1 MPTTAIPSYMS
12 SEPSTKLNCILV
24 KKNGTLK
31 QLSPAPAVMTRET
44 YIILTE
50 TSDSYKDSFRLQTTW
65 KVSKHKV
72 TIELWARTIG
82 RAGQENKY
90 EFPPPVDEVLF
101 FGSCLLVLVDSP
113 PQFSF
118 TLDAW
123 KKIYATL
130 FGGFHDLSKTAAT
143 DETEYDEMDDIP
155 KKHKTR
161 EGYLK
166 DGFIIEDSIQTG
178 SGSSSVSATSSKKLK
193 IKGTDASKSK
203 KNTVTSSNSSSNSN
217 VYVLP
222 AASAT
227 SESQH
232 DEIELEEEPYIDE
245 DEDEAE

>member
-1 MPTTAIPSYMS
+1 MPSNAIPS
-12 SEPSTKLNCILV
+12 PKLNCILV

-31 QLSPAPAVMTRET
+31 QISPAPAVMTRET
-44 YIILTE
+44 YIMLTE

-113 PQFSF
+113 PQFSL

-123 KKIYATL
+123 KKVYATL

-166 DGFIIEDSIQTG
+166 DGFIVEDSIQTG
-178 SGSSSVSATSSKKLK
+178 SGSSSVSAASKKLK
-193 IKGTDASKSK
+193 LKGTDPSKSK
-203 KNTVTSSNSSSNSN
+203 RNTVISSNSN
-217 VYVLP
+217 SNSNAYVVP
-222 AASAT
+222 ATSAT
-227 SESQH
+227 SESQI

-245 DEDEAE
+245 DEL

>member
-1 MPTTAIPSYMS
+1 MPSNAIQYPVSAES
-12 SEPSTKLNCILV
+12 SLKLNCILV

-31 QLSPAPAVMTRET
+31 QLSPAPAVMTREN
-44 YIILTE
+44 YIVLTE

-123 KKIYATL
+123 KKVYATL

-155 KKHKTR
+155 KKQKTR

-166 DGFIIEDSIQTG
+166 DGFIVEDSIQTG
-178 SGSSSVSATSSKKLK
+178 SGASSASASSKKLK
-193 IKGTDASKSK
+193 LKGKSK
-203 KNTVTSSNSSSNSN
+203 KNSTSTSNA
-217 VYVLP
+217 YILP
-222 AASAT
+222 AS
-227 SESQH
+227 SPEIQH
-232 DEIELEEEPYIDE
+232 DEVELEEESYIE
-245 DEDEAE
+245 DEYDENKE

>member
-1 MPTTAIPSYMS
+1 MPSNAIPSHVS
-12 SEPSTKLNCILV
+12 SESNTKLNCILV

-31 QLSPAPAVMTRET
+31 QISPPPPVMTRET

-113 PQFSF
+113 PQFSL

-123 KKIYATL
+123 KKVYATL

-143 DETEYDEMDDIP
+143 DEIEYDEMDDIP

-166 DGFIIEDSIQTG
+166 DGFIVEDSIQTG
-178 SGSSSVSATSSKKLK
+178 SGSSSISAASSKKLK
-193 IKGTDASKSK
+193 SKR
-203 KNTVTSSNSSSNSN
+203 NTVTSSNSSSNSN
-217 VYVLP
+217 AYVPP
-222 AASAT
+222 ATSAT
-227 SESQH
+227 SASQI

-245 DEDEAE
+245 DEL

>member
-1 MPTTAIPSYMS
+1 M
-12 SEPSTKLNCILV
+12 PSTASPCPKLNCILV
-24 KKNGTLK
+24 KKNGALK
-31 QLSPAPAVMTRET
+31 QLSPPLTVMSREN
-44 YIILTE
+44 YIVLTE

-65 KVSKHKV
+65 KVSKYKV

-90 EFPPPVDEVLF
+90 EFPPPADEVLF

-113 PQFSF
+113 PQFSL

-123 KKIYATL
+123 KKVYATL

-143 DETEYDEMDDIP
+143 DETEYDEMVDIP
-155 KKHKTR
+155 KKRKTR

-166 DGFIIEDSIQTG
+166 DGFIVEDSIQTG
-178 SGSSSVSATSSKKLK
+178 SGSSSVSAASSKKLK
-193 IKGTDASKSK
+193 LRGTDPSKSK
-203 KNTVTSSNSSSNSN
+203 RNTVLSSNSTSNSN

-222 AASAT
+222 ATADT
-227 SESQH
+227 SESQT

-245 DEDEAE
+245 DEL